1 MSNYDIFAIEP
12 RERGGERNWYP
23 VPRGEAPLPLT
34 LKVLPLPKTYI
45 TNLSDVFHD
54 EFMDRISPY
63 LIPGDKLVFT
73 GNASYHTYYP
83 LDTTYRAGDFTFRL
97 ENSSCSFNEVLYAA
111 QEGVIL
117 EEGYISAMIDC
128 HVKTLIMKM
137 SEFRPGNVE
146 VSFALP
152 DLIDP
157 RQYGDK
163 TLYAFL
169 MFEPRHARLETEMS
183 FNVRSIKT
191 DE

>member
-12 RERGGERNWYP
+12 RQRGGERNWYP
-23 VPRGEAPLPLT
+23 VYRETALVALT
-34 LKVLPLPKTYI
+34 QKILPLPKTYV
-45 TNLSDVFHD
+45 TNLSDAFHD
-54 EFMDRISPY
+54 KFMERISPY
-63 LIPGDKLVFT
+63 LIPGDELVFA
-73 GNASYHTYYP
+73 GNANHYAYYP
-83 LDTTYRAGDFTFRL
+83 LDTAYKAGDFTFRL
-97 ENSSCSFNEVLYAA
+97 EKSSCSFNEVLYVA
-111 QEGVIL
+111 QEGIIL
-117 EEGYISAMIDC
+117 DEGYVSAMIDC

-169 MFEPRHARLETEMS
+169 MFEPRSARLETEMS
-183 FNVRSIKT
+183 FNVRSIKA